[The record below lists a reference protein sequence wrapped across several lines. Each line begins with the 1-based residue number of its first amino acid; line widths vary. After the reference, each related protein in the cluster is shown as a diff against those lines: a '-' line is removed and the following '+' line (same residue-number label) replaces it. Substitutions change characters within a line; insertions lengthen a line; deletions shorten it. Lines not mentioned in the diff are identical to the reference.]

1 MKTTWFALLGLMA
14 LAPLAL
20 GQPKDFPNRPV
31 KIIVM
36 TTPGSSADSTARI
49 FSEQLT
55 GIFGQPVIVENR
67 PGADGEIGVM
77 AVTSAPADGYTL
89 LLGSNSPLSAN
100 PIVKKGLPYDPLKE
114 LKPVYGIFKAMNAF
128 IVAGDSKFSS
138 LSDLVETAKKATQP
152 LNVGTSFAGYR
163 LDVKWFAGL
172 AGVSFNDIPYKGT
185 AQVVTDVMGHQLDF
199 GYVDRSLVGP
209 LLKSGKLRVLAVG
222 GNTRYP
228 DAPETPTV
236 QESGYP
242 EYLSYAWTAFFVRSE
257 TPDDVVAKLA
267 TAVPKAAA
275 SDQVKAFVKRLGAE
289 EMPLGP
295 AEMRKFHVEELAR
308 YQRVA
313 AAAGMKPQ

>member
-1 MKTTWFALLGLMA
+1 MKRPWIVSLALMA
-14 LAPLAL
+14 IAPLAL
-20 GQPKDFPNRPV
+20 SQAKDFPNRPV

-55 GIFGQPVIVENR
+55 GILGQPFLVDNR
-67 PGADGEIGVM
+67 PGADGAIGVT
-77 AVTSAPADGYTL
+77 AVTNAPADGYTI

-100 PIVKKGLPYDPLKE
+100 PIVKIGLPYDPLKD
-114 LKPVYGIFKAMNAF
+114 LKPVFGLFKAMNAF
-128 IVAGDSKFSS
+128 IVAGDSP
-138 LSDLVETAKKATQP
+138 LNTLADLVDTAKKSKRA

-163 LDVKWFAGL
+163 LDVKWFGGL

-185 AQVVTDVMGHQLDF
+185 AQVVTDVMGRQLDF

-222 GNTRYP
+222 GDTRYT
-228 DAPETPTV
+228 DSPETPTV
-236 QESGYP
+236 KESGYP

-267 TAVPKAAA
+267 AAVPKAHA
-275 SDQVKAFVKRLGAE
+275 SGEVKAFIKRLGAE
-289 EMPLGP
+289 AMLLGP
-295 AEMRKFHVEELAR
+295 AEMRRFHVEEIAR

-313 AAAGMKPQ
+313 AAAGIKPQ